1 MVGPR
6 RYLVLRFACNDE
18 CAILLRQINLTGKS
32 VQNLSI
38 ASRKNIPLA
47 PSGKSVI

>member
-6 RYLVLRFACNDE
+6 RYLVLRFACKDE
-18 CAILLRQINLTGKS
+18 CAIPLRQINLTGKS

-38 ASRKNIPLA
+38 PSRKNIPLA